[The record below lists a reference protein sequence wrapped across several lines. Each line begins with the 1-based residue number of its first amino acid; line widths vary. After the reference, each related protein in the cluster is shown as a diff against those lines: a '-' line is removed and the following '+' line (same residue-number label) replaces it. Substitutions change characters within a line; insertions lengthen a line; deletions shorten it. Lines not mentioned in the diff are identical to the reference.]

1 MTALRGPAQCE
12 RVKTVIKG
20 VIFDLDGVILD
31 SLLIWEDLGARYLRK
46 HNIEPEEGLNRVLFP
61 MSMEQGAEYLTGH
74 YPLRASSLEV
84 VSGLREML
92 RDYYFDEVRAKEGAR
107 ELLEELSARGIRI
120 TAATSSPREHVT
132 RALARNGLLPFF
144 EKIFTTSEM
153 GTSKHEPDIYNAA
166 AAFMGTQPSET
177 AVFEDSL
184 YALKTAKAAGY
195 AAFGV
200 FDMRGEPDQDGM
212 RRTADVYV
220 ERLSDAT
227 TLLSSRGTSW
237 PAGSPF

>member
-1 MTALRGPAQCE
+1 M
-12 RVKTVIKG
+12 
-20 VIFDLDGVILD
+20 DGVILD
-31 SLLIWEDLGARYLRK
+31 SLLIWEDLGARYLRR
-46 HNIEPEEGLNRVLFP
+46 HGIEPEEGLNKILFP

-107 ELLEELSARGIRI
+107 ELLEDLSARGIRI

-132 RALARNGLLPFF
+132 RALARNGILPFF
-144 EKIFTTSEM
+144 SKIYTTSEM
-153 GTSKHEPDIYNAA
+153 GTSKHVPDIYNAA

-195 AAFGV
+195 KAFGV
-200 FDMRGEPDQDGM
+200 FDAHGESDQNEM

-220 ERLSDAT
+220 TRLGEAVEPI
-227 TLLSSRGTSW
+227 SRL
-237 PAGSPF
+237 